1 MRRQCRIHA
10 APVVPVSP
18 MHQKPESASILE
30 LRNASLVRDH
40 ARVLHDL
47 SLTVHRG
54 EHVAIVGPNGAGK
67 SSLIRMLTLEAYP
80 LATADEVPPL
90 RLFGRV
96 RWDATELRARMG
108 IVSADIHE
116 RFTGGPWVSQ
126 VPAIEAVLSGF
137 FASRGVFDHHE
148 VTEEMRERAR
158 GALARVGALHLAAAR
173 LDRLSTGEA
182 RRVLIARALVR
193 TPELLVLD
201 EPTTGLDIVA
211 RHRFMEHVRQV
222 AREGTTILLVT
233 QHIDE
238 IIPEIG
244 RVVLLKEGRIIDDGP
259 TERVL
264 LGPGLAAAFGGP
276 VRVTCED
283 GYYYVR
289 PAPVD
294 QVT

>member
-1 MRRQCRIHA
+1 MPNRSTA
-10 APVVPVSP
+10 DSAP
-18 MHQKPESASILE
+18 IIE
-30 LRNASLVRDH
+30 LRSASLVREH
-40 ARVLHDL
+40 ARVLHE
-47 SLTVHRG
+47 LTLTIHRG

-67 SSLIRMLTLEAYP
+67 SSLIRLLTLEAYP
-80 LATADEVPPL
+80 LATASDEPPL

-108 IVSADIHE
+108 VVSADVHE

-126 VPAIEAVLSGF
+126 VPAIEVVLSGF

-148 VTEEMRERAR
+148 VTEEMREQAR
-158 GALARVGALHLAAAR
+158 VALVRVGALHLAASR

-193 TPELLVLD
+193 TPDLLVLD

-222 AREGTTILLVT
+222 TREGTTILLVT
-233 QHIDE
+233 QHVDE
-238 IIPEIG
+238 IVPEIG
-244 RVVLLKEGRIIDDGP
+244 RVIVLKEGRIIDDG
-259 TERVL
+259 TTARVL
-264 LGPGLAAAFGGP
+264 LGPALPEAFGGP
-276 VRVTCED
+276 VRVTCEE

-289 PAPVD
+289 PGPLRADSVQPA
-294 QVT
+294 

>member
-1 MRRQCRIHA
+1 MPRLPNRPA
-10 APVVPVSP
+10 AD
-18 MHQKPESASILE
+18 SAPILE
-30 LRNASLVRDH
+30 LRNASLAREH
-40 ARVLHDL
+40 AHVLHDL
-47 SLTVHRG
+47 TFTIHRG

-80 LATADEVPPL
+80 LATASDEPPL

-108 IVSADIHE
+108 VVSADVHE

-126 VPAIEAVLSGF
+126 VPAIEVVLSGF

-148 VTEEMRERAR
+148 VTEQMREQAR
-158 GALARVGALHLAAAR
+158 EALARVGAMHLAASR

-193 TPELLVLD
+193 TPDLLVLD

-222 AREGTTILLVT
+222 ARVGTTVLLVT
-233 QHIDE
+233 QHVDE

-244 RVVLLKEGRIIDDGP
+244 RVIVLKEGRIIDDGP
-259 TERVL
+259 TARVL
-264 LGPGLAAAFGGP
+264 LGPALPAAFDGP
-276 VRVTCED
+276 IRVTCEE

-289 PAPVD
+289 PGPLRPVPS
-294 QVT
+294 QPA

>member
-1 MRRQCRIHA
+1 MRRAPDA
-10 APVVPVSP
+10 AP
-18 MHQKPESASILE
+18 ILE

-47 SLTVHRG
+47 TLTVRHG

-80 LATADEVPPL
+80 LATADAEPPL
-90 RLFGRV
+90 RLFGQV
-96 RWDATELRARMG
+96 RWDATDLRARMG
-108 IVSADIHE
+108 IVTADVHE

-148 VTEEMRERAR
+148 VTEDMREQAR
-158 GALARVGALHLAAAR
+158 GALVRVGALHLAASR

-193 TPELLVLD
+193 TPDLLVLD

-222 AREGTTILLVT
+222 AGGGTTILLVT
-233 QHIDE
+233 QHVDE

-244 RVVLLKEGRIIDDGP
+244 RVIVLKEGRIIDDGP
-259 TERVL
+259 TARVL
-264 LGPGLAAAFGGP
+264 LGPALPEAFGGP
-276 VRVTCED
+276 VRVTHED

-289 PAPVD
+289 PGPPRAEP
-294 QVT
+294 